1 MLSKTENYGRQ
12 NIHFKRNSRQNI
24 HFKRNKTIIPLI

>member
-12 NIHFKRNSRQNI
+12 NIHFKRNGRQNI
-24 HFKRNKTIIPLI
+24 HFKRKKQSFP